1 MTYGY
6 SLYDI
11 RLQPLWHTVA
21 ASMTYGYSL
30 YDQVSGIPTFVL
42 GATTVLRSGPNPGPD
57 PDPDPDPGPD
67 PDPDPD
73 PDPGPN
79 PDPNPNPNQV
89 LPSALP

>member
-42 GATTVLRSGPNPGPD
+42 GATTVL
-57 PDPDPDPGPD
+57 
-67 PDPDPD
+67 
-73 PDPGPN
+73 
-79 PDPNPNPNQV
+79 
-89 LPSALP
+89 PSAFTSEGSVTVCHRGCNRMS